1 MKFCSGGEKMR
12 IVSGQRGENERQ
24 RHFLHK
30 TCNQEVSGSSTLQ
43 SDKTKAKKC
52 TKKVCCTCKVA
63 FLLIRTYSCFFFFT
77 VSLPSP
83 LSITRFYILF
93 EETINSIGIFAFRP
107 G

>member
-63 FLLIRTYSCFFFFT
+63 FLLIRTYSCFFF
-77 VSLPSP
+77 L
-83 LSITRFYILF
+83 RFRCHRHLALHDF
-93 EETINSIGIFAFRP
+93 IFCLRKL
-107 G
+107 